1 MKIWCCTY
9 LPRHFCAWS
18 LSMDTI
24 QILHAIWIRHK
35 VQMLVL
41 NEKVCTPKPPWL
53 VCRDQVYSAVICHPR
68 GSLQT
73 AHRCCLYPLCLSKW
87 FYSLKKVVC
96 SPSPASR
103 NHGIVIHSCGRPGMG
118 HPPDFSTTL
127 NLPLNP
133 TIGDGLKCT
142 EPQCV
147 YEPMYYLFIFRL
159 PTAFM
164 SIWD

>member
-1 MKIWCCTY
+1 MYSKASLAGVQGPGVQCCH
-9 LPRHFCAWS
+9 LPPQGGHCK
-18 LSMDTI
+18 
-24 QILHAIWIRHK
+24 LHTDVVA
-35 VQMLVL
+35 
-41 NEKVCTPKPPWL
+41 CTL
-53 VCRDQVYSAVICHPR
+53 
-68 GSLQT
+68 
-73 AHRCCLYPLCLSKW
+73 LCLSKW
-87 FYSLKKVVC
+87 LVFYSLKKVVC

-103 NHGIVIHSCGRPGMG
+103 SHGIVIHSCGRPGMG
-118 HPPDFSTTL
+118 HPPDFPTTL
-127 NLPLNP
+127 NLALNP